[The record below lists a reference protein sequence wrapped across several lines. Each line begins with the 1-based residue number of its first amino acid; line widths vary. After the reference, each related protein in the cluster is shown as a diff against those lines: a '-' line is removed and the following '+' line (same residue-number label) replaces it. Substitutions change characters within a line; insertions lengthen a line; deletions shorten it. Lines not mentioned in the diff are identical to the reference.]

1 MKSSQKGQS
10 SVEFVIALGAIGAFL
25 IGIPMVAK
33 VGYARLLASQATDY
47 AAWRVQTTSIR
58 DAKVLSREVNDRYF
72 GHTAAAVQSRS
83 IINMGMSTLTNK
95 HGESLVKTGG
105 VAVTV
110 NSSRDR
116 RYEFGTRGLS
126 PVSRSTGELRLNR
139 QTLHQVSVEVPLH
152 GVDVLDT
159 LPKTFTIRKSMAV
172 VSDQWSGQSPLH
184 IRDQIR
190 QTRTMYPYENG
201 LGGISQSNMMRTV
214 NTFSRIFGETQG
226 RRTDLL
232 DADVV
237 PRDRVSRE

>member
-1 MKSSQKGQS
+1 MKMSQKGQS
-10 SVEFVIALGAIGAFL
+10 SVELVIALGAIGAFL

-47 AAWRVQTTSIR
+47 AAWRVQTTNIR

-72 GHTAAAVQSRS
+72 GHSAAMVQSRS

-95 HGESLVKTGG
+95 QGESLVKTGG

-116 RYEFGTRGLS
+116 RYEFGSKNLS
-126 PVSRSTGELRLNR
+126 PISRATGELRLNR
-139 QTLHQVSVEVPLH
+139 QTLHQVSIEVPLH
-152 GVDVLDT
+152 GVDVLES

-172 VSDQWSGQSPLH
+172 VSDQWSGQSALH

-201 LGGISQSNMMRTV
+201 LSGMSQSNMMGAV
-214 NTFSRIFGETQG
+214 NRFSRVFGETQG

-232 DADVV
+232 DADIV
-237 PRDRVSRE
+237 PRDRVTPP